1 MALRGGA
8 EDESLSESVRVRLY
22 ANFLTVA
29 DDIVGAEDV
38 RFLNANKFEDGT
50 VDWTDALV

>member
-1 MALRGGA
+1 MAFRSGA
-8 EDESLSESVRVRLY
+8 EDKSFSKSVRVSLN

-29 DDIVGAEDV
+29 DDIVRAEDV
-38 RFLNANKFEDGT
+38 RFLNANNFEDGT